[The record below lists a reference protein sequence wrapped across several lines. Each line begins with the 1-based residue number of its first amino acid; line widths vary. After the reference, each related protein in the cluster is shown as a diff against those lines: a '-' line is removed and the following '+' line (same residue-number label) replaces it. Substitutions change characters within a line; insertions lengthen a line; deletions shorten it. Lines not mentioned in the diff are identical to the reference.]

1 MFYCLTEGVR
11 EGFFNHYRNTY
22 RNQLGYNFK
31 KMFMIQR
38 LLVLFAT
45 GGIML
50 YTIGLIAIPF
60 IIGQIFMFHFLHK
73 MSYNCT
79 ISKIEKIKKQ
89 EVETTVPDRI
99 KEPMVI
105 LGITLQIFIY
115 LFLM

>member
-1 MFYCLTEGVR
+1 
-11 EGFFNHYRNTY
+11 
-22 RNQLGYNFK
+22 
-31 KMFMIQR
+31 MIQR